1 MRFWAELCRFVHGG
15 VGAQKVDGRSQTKP
29 FACKVFI
36 VSGLGGIE
44 CMSDRVSGDG
54 WGGLGPG
61 RGTRR
66 RGGFLWRAGDEIFG
80 FQGSCGDVS
89 GGDIFAGMGGLRGCA
104 RFTNALVRTR
114 CKDSIVAG
122 DIRPAGGPMSVYSHG
137 PGGMRD
143 VLPKTGG
150 HCFVSVP
157 GASERRLH
165 EDYRR
170 RGTCSFRLE
179 APCRGVRILAGGFR

>member
-1 MRFWAELCRFVHGG
+1 MHGG

-150 HCFVSVP
+150 HCFVDVRCLLSARCQ
-157 GASERRLH
+157 GHSASSAYSSSTLSDRWARCFWAATSRRL
-165 EDYRR
+165 
-170 RGTCSFRLE
+170 S
-179 APCRGVRILAGGFR
+179 